1 MTQSPL
7 EKIMNPD
14 SIAFL
19 GGSSDPQKMG
29 SQHALSILEDG
40 FKGRFYPVH
49 PNEKTVLGVKAYRSV
64 AELPEIPD
72 LAILII
78 PAEFVKGALE
88 EFGKLGTRHAIIVT
102 AGYREAGGEGA
113 RSEEEL
119 LEIAEKYGIRFL
131 GPNCLGI
138 INTETSLNTTLG
150 PLMSEPGKLGFI
162 SQSGTYVAQSL
173 SYLQDKGVRFSK
185 AVSIGNESNI
195 GIVDALEYLGN
206 DEQTKVI
213 SIYTEGIKNIPKFLE
228 VARKIT
234 PHKPVLVQYIGG
246 SEAGARSGLSHTGA
260 MASPGY
266 LYDGLF
272 KQAGIIRVDTVDDL
286 YRMGWT
292 LACQPILKGD
302 RIGVITNSGGP
313 GSCAAD
319 ACEANGLKVP
329 EFSSELK
336 EQILQYLPERSP
348 RGNPIDL
355 GGFSMSVTTISK
367 ELPELVIKSGEVD
380 GLIIHGVNSSG
391 FVKVKHRHF
400 KRVMDIPLDEFIGM
414 VETDMQGT
422 ERMYLTHDIPISYS
436 SYFWRDDSYVD
447 LYLDNENAVFQ
458 SPEKAAMAMAFNNR
472 YRKIRERATYKHPEI
487 PEAVPEA
494 VQMISNIAANG
505 GKSIDEYSSK
515 KLLELYGI
523 PVTREKILSR
533 EDEVNA
539 AAEEIG
545 YPLVLKVCDP
555 DILHKTEKGLVFLN
569 LNDFDSTLK
578 AFRTIQEKSGKD
590 AKVIASKMIKG
601 DREFVAGV
609 TRDSV
614 FGPCV
619 LFGLGGIFTE
629 ALNDTTFRIAPLTM
643 AEATEMLSDIRAQ
656 KLFEEFRGMEPVDKE
671 ALADLLQKLSFISVI
686 HPEISEI
693 DLNPVI
699 IRDDKPVVVDA
710 LVILGEK

>member
-1 MTQSPL
+1 
-7 EKIMNPD
+7 
-14 SIAFL
+14 
-19 GGSSDPQKMG
+19 
-29 SQHALSILEDG
+29 
-40 FKGRFYPVH
+40 
-49 PNEKTVLGVKAYRSV
+49 
-64 AELPEIPD
+64 
-72 LAILII
+72 
-78 PAEFVKGALE
+78 LE
-88 EFGKLGTRHAIIVT
+88 ELGKLGTRHIIIGT
-102 AGYREAGGEGA
+102 AGYREAGCEGE
-113 RSEEEL
+113 RNEKEL
-119 LEIAEKYGIRFL
+119 LGIAEKYGMRFL

-138 INTETSLNTTLG
+138 INTEKSLNTTLM
-150 PLMSEPGKLGFI
+150 PLVSEPGKLGFI
-162 SQSGTYVAQSL
+162 SQSGTFISQCL
-173 SYLQDKGVRFSK
+173 TYLHEKGVRFSK
-185 AVSIGNESNI
+185 AVSIGNETNI

-206 DEQTKVI
+206 DEQTKAI
-213 SIYTEGIKNIPKFLE
+213 SIYTEGIKDLPRFLE

-234 PHKPVLVQYIGG
+234 PHKPVLAYYIGG
-246 SEAGARSGLSHTGA
+246 SEAGARAGLSHTGA
-260 MASPGY
+260 MAGPDY
-266 LYDGLF
+266 LYEGLLR
-272 KQAGIIRVDTVDDL
+272 QAGIISVDTVDDL
-286 YRMGWT
+286 YRMGWA

-355 GGFSMSVTTISK
+355 AGFSMGVKTIAK
-367 ELPELVIKSGEVD
+367 DLPELVIKSGEVD

-400 KRVMDIPLDEFIGM
+400 KRVMDISLEEFIKL
-414 VETDMQGT
+414 VNTDMQ
-422 ERMYLTHDIPISYS
+422 EISEMYLTHNIPISYS
-436 SYFWRDDSYVD
+436 SFFWRDDSYVD
-447 LYLDNENAVFQ
+447 LYLDNGNAVFQ

-472 YRKIRERATYKHPEI
+472 YRKIRERVSYKHPEI
-487 PEAVPEA
+487 PGAVPEA
-494 VQMISNIAANG
+494 VQMISDIAANG
-505 GKSIDEYSSK
+505 GESIDEYSSK
-515 KLLELYGI
+515 KLLELYSI
-523 PVTREKILSR
+523 PVTREEILRR
-533 EDEVNA
+533 EDEVKA
-539 AAEEIG
+539 AVEEIG

-590 AKVIASKMIKG
+590 VKVIVSKMIKG

-609 TRDSV
+609 ARDSV

-643 AEATEMLSDIRAQ
+643 AEADEMLSDIRAQ
-656 KLFEEFRGMEPVDKE
+656 KLLEGFRGMKPVDKE
-671 ALADLLQKLSFISVI
+671 LLADLLQKLSFISVI

-699 IRDDKPVVVDA
+699 IRDGKPVVADA
-710 LVILGEK
+710 LVVLKKE